1 MDIAGIIAKELDVRT
16 SQVEA
21 AIKLLDE
28 GNTVP
33 FISRYRKEATGGL
46 NDEKLRDLSARLEY
60 LRGLQDRKDAVISSI
75 ESQGKMTDKLKKS
88 IDLAM
93 TLVEVEDLYR
103 PYKQKKRTRA
113 MIAREKGLEPLAAAI
128 MNCGPDADLDRYAED
143 FINEER
149 EVGTADDAIKG
160 ACDIIAE
167 DISDSADIRS
177 AIRKMTEEKG
187 LISSKMTGD
196 HDPDAVY
203 ENYYDFSEKVGEIP
217 GHRILALNR
226 GEKEKALT
234 VTVIFPEDEI
244 ISYTNGAVIK
254 TENKR
259 GVELIKSSVEDSL
272 KRLILPSIER
282 EIRSALTERAEDGAI
297 DVFGKNL
304 HELLMQPP
312 IRNRVVLGWDPAYRT
327 GCKISIVDE
336 TGKVL
341 DTTVIFPTPPQNRV
355 EESKAVIKHLIE
367 KYNVSLIALGN
378 GTASRESEQIISEII
393 KEIPV
398 KVEYVIVNEA
408 GASVYS
414 ASALATEEFPNFDVG
429 QRSATSMARRLED
442 PLSELVKIDPKSL
455 GVGQYQH
462 DINQK
467 KLSEKLGSVVETC
480 VNSVGV
486 DLNTASFS
494 LLEYVSGMN
503 KTTARNIVAYREEN
517 GRFKDRKELLNVAKL
532 GKKAFEQCAGFLRIP
547 GGDEPLDNTS
557 VHPES
562 YEVARKLLQSLGYS
576 EDDIKSGGIHGIKKE
591 IKDVNSTAESLGV
604 GLPTLNDIISE
615 LEKPGR
621 DPRDEMPKPLLRSD
635 VLTIDDLKPGMV
647 LKGTVRNIVDFGA
660 FVDIGVHQDGL
671 VHISHITDKYIKHPL
686 EVLSVG
692 EVVDVEVLDVDPE
705 KKRIALSMLIGHE
718 NKSGDKA
725 VSSDKTG
732 RPKDT
737 RRSSGH
743 DKKNNKKT
751 SGSRPKT
758 GKHENKHDASTSLGD
773 ILKGIKI

>member
-1 MDIAGIIAKELDVRT
+1 M
-16 SQVEA
+16 
-21 AIKLLDE
+21 
-28 GNTVP
+28 
-33 FISRYRKEATGGL
+33 
-46 NDEKLRDLSARLEY
+46 
-60 LRGLQDRKDAVISSI
+60 
-75 ESQGKMTDKLKKS
+75 
-88 IDLAM
+88 
-93 TLVEVEDLYR
+93 
-103 PYKQKKRTRA
+103 
-113 MIAREKGLEPLAAAI
+113 
-128 MNCGPDADLDRYAED
+128 
-143 FINEER
+143 
-149 EVGTADDAIKG
+149 
-160 ACDIIAE
+160 
-167 DISDSADIRS
+167 
-177 AIRKMTEEKG
+177 
-187 LISSKMTGD
+187 
-196 HDPDAVY
+196 
-203 ENYYDFSEKVGEIP
+203 
-217 GHRILALNR
+217 
-226 GEKEKALT
+226 
-234 VTVIFPEDEI
+234 
-244 ISYTNGAVIK
+244 
-254 TENKR
+254 
-259 GVELIKSSVEDSL
+259 
-272 KRLILPSIER
+272 
-282 EIRSALTERAEDGAI
+282 
-297 DVFGKNL
+297 
-304 HELLMQPP
+304 
-312 IRNRVVLGWDPAYRT
+312 VLGWDPAYRT

-718 NKSGDKA
+718 NKSIDKA